1 MATGGLGDPVDV
13 EWGRT
18 DVVARVEGGV
28 FSMLGSAVDPDEG
41 LDAGEARLARVA
53 ALGGDPVHVTRVRI
67 GAGLD
72 TAVALFDSGFG
83 NDLAFG
89 IAAKVVGDLRF
100 QVGLIA
106 LEGEQV
112 VGLVADDL
120 IGDVDLAAHASM
132 VTSAPFSGFVSAR
145 WSSRSGWQ

>member
-1 MATGGLGDPVDV
+1 VALLDSDLGDDL
-13 EWGRT
+13 T
-18 DVVARVEGGV
+18 
-28 FSMLGSAVDPDEG
+28 FGSA
-41 LDAGEARLARVA
+41 
-53 ALGGDPVHVTRVRI
+53 T
-67 GAGLD
+67 
-72 TAVALFDSGFG
+72 
-83 NDLAFG
+83 
-89 IAAKVVGDLRF
+89 KVIGDLGF